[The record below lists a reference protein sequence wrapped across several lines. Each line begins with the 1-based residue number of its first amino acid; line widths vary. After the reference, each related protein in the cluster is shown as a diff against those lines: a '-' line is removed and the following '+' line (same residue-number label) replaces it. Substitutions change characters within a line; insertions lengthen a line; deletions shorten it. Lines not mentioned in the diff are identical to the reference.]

1 MTQRVLNEL
10 SIGLFFKRRV
20 GFTLKSKKS
29 IHYCAGIF
37 HLVIVS
43 LYQTRLDKLPLEST
57 KFESERHL

>member
-20 GFTLKSKKS
+20 GLTLKSKKS
-29 IHYCAGIF
+29 IHDCTGIF
-37 HLVIVS
+37 HLVIVG
-43 LYQTRLDKLPLEST
+43 LDQARLDQLPLEAT